1 MVKSNSSSS
10 LTLLF
15 SFNSSF
21 TALTYLSRSGSNRS
35 VLEIFVQSQSSLVQ
49 SLSQETQKVDQGGF
63 QSAFGMS
70 LCSDPPGL
78 GGSSASSGPRPWS
91 RDTVWQTA
99 CFILLELC
107 CLKCLFGKQP
117 PHQQDVDPPSE
128 HWIPMMNLINPH
140 EADQVHLPELCHLFP
155 HLRGESRLM
164 HEQQ

>member
-1 MVKSNSSSS
+1 MYRFSHQASKSIIFSQCFFSHLGFFSLGLRERKGVARGHIEKNKLQPKSLMVKSNSSSS

-91 RDTVWQTA
+91 RDTVLQTA
-99 CFILLELC
+99 GFI
-107 CLKCLFGKQP
+107 F
-117 PHQQDVDPPSE
+117 
-128 HWIPMMNLINPH
+128 LILY
-140 EADQVHLPELCHLFP
+140 VV
-155 HLRGESRLM
+155 
-164 HEQQ
+164 